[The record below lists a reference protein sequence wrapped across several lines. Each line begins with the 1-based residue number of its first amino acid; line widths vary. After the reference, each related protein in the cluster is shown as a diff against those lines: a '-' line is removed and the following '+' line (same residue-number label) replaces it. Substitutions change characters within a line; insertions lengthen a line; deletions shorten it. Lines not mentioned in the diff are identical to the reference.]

1 MFAAPQ
7 ILPISDMRNRH
18 VEVMDK
24 LSEGPVFL
32 TRRGEGA
39 AVLLSYEHWNALMRS
54 LEEQADIV
62 DIMEAQLAEIQ
73 GEAAEP
79 FQADELTAAKNGNDV
94 SA

>member
-1 MFAAPQ
+1 MLMVPQ

-24 LSEGPVFL
+24 LADGPVFL

-39 AVLLSYEHWNALMRS
+39 AVLLSTDQWQSIMCR

-62 DIMEAQLAEIQ
+62 DVFEAEFAELR
-73 GEAAEP
+73 GEAVEP
-79 FQADELTAAKNGNDV
+79 FQPDELTL
-94 SA
+94 